1 MIKSHGDRKTR
12 DFAEGQTVKAFQG
25 FKRQAEKRLEILSAA
40 KTIRDLAV
48 LRGNRLEALGGGRK
62 GQYSIRV
69 NNQYR
74 ICFEWPKGE
83 DGPVNVEITDYH

>member
-1 MIKSHGDRKTR
+1 MS
-12 DFAEGQTVKAFQG
+12 EGQTVKAFQG

-48 LRGNRLEALGGGRK
+48 LRSNRLEALGGGRK

-74 ICFEWPKGE
+74 ICFEWPQGE